1 MHIFVSTYIRNET
14 ELRQFF
20 AERTCL
26 QLSPPAKKAEWTIFA
41 EIPLKR
47 QQVSL
52 VTDDGVLLIGG
63 HNNYSVNLVKK
74 DGTVEHVWDLKRYI
88 ELKNIYNR
96 NRKNNSAL
104 L

>member
-1 MHIFVSTYIRNET
+1 MHIFVLTYIRNET
-14 ELRQFF
+14 ELRQFYP
-20 AERTCL
+20 ASTCL
-26 QLSPPAKKAEWTIFA
+26 QLSPAPKKSEWTIFA

-52 VTDDGVLLIGG
+52 VTDEGVLLIGG
-63 HNNYSVNLVKK
+63 YNDYSVNLVKK

-88 ELKNIYNR
+88 ELKSYDR
-96 NRKNNSAL
+96 NRLNNSAL